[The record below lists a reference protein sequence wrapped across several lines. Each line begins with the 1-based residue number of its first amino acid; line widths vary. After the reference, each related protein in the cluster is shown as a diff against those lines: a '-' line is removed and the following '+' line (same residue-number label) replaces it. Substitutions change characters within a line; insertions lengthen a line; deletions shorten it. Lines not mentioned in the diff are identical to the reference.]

1 MVFNSSHRS
10 RRTSPST
17 LFALCRSCVEGRWAR
32 RHSTPQERAYLLE
45 VITHRWAAGRSADR
59 MLRVPPTT
67 GAAPRSTSGA
77 IIRGPKIDIE
87 EASPFMDSAEDQDHR
102 GARPSPRVRAPRGV
116 SGRRSDGTATASIR
130 MLTARAML
138 RHGRDPSTVA
148 EAKQVPRAL
157 VELMRAIDS
166 NLSPRHRRAG

>member
-45 VITHRWAAGRSADR
+45 VITPRWAAGRSADR

-67 GAAPRSTSGA
+67 GPRPAAHPAQSSEDQRSTSRRPRRQVRVDVA
-77 IIRGPKIDIE
+77 HQL
-87 EASPFMDSAEDQDHR
+87 DQ
-102 GARPSPRVRAPRGV
+102 
-116 SGRRSDGTATASIR
+116 
-130 MLTARAML
+130 
-138 RHGRDPSTVA
+138 
-148 EAKQVPRAL
+148 
-157 VELMRAIDS
+157 
-166 NLSPRHRRAG
+166 HRRAG